1 MRKSRSNNF
10 EHRASSRTQKRVD
23 AVLRAYASDL
33 YTSQPNA
40 ALRFGS
46 CHYLPCMP
54 KERVLASLDIG
65 SSKIRTVVA
74 IADQTG
80 DHIVPN
86 VIGVG
91 LSPSLGIRKGQVID
105 VEELIHNIISSLED
119 AERMAG
125 VPVNHVFVSL
135 SGSHI
140 ESFDSRGVIA
150 ISGSEITMDDIG
162 RVLEAAQAVSIPPNR
177 RILHIEP
184 KAYAVDEQRGI
195 KNPLGM
201 TGIRLEV
208 EAHIITGHIQHVK
221 NIEKCI
227 SQAGVD
233 IDALVPATIASGEST
248 LTKRQKEL
256 GVVVID
262 VGAGCTS
269 VAVYEEGT
277 ILHSVGLPVA
287 GESVTNDIAIG
298 LRTSVD
304 TAERIKIEFGSVL
317 PQEVPER
324 EMIDLSSVSRV
335 DTQTVSKRYMAEI
348 MQARYFEIFSLVK
361 AELQRIQRSGML
373 PAGAVLTGAACKAP
387 GVLDLARDVLGLP
400 VQMGFPVDVGG
411 VVEKVDDP
419 AYASAL
425 GTLMWGLREG
435 SVRSPLGSFQMK
447 RVLANAGSWIKSL
460 LP

>member
-1 MRKSRSNNF
+1 MYTKRSRFALALFVLQFVDFSPCKSDAWNVLPLFSTL
-10 EHRASSRTQKRVD
+10 SR
-23 AVLRAYASDL
+23 
-33 YTSQPNA
+33 
-40 ALRFGS
+40 
-46 CHYLPCMP
+46 MP
-54 KERVLASLDIG
+54 KERVIASLDVG

-74 IADQTG
+74 IAESATQDR
-80 DHIVPN
+80 HVPN

-125 VPVNHVFVSL
+125 VPVNHVFVGM

-140 ESFDSRGVIA
+140 EAFDSRGVIA
-150 ISGSEITMDDIG
+150 ISGSEITMDDVA
-162 RVLEAAQAVSIPPNR
+162 RVLDAAQAVSIPPNR

-195 KNPLGM
+195 KNPIGM

-233 IDALVPATIASGEST
+233 IDAIVPSAIAAAESC
-248 LTKRQKEL
+248 LSKRQKEL
-256 GVVVID
+256 GVAVID
-262 VGAGCTS
+262 IGAGCTS
-269 VAVYEEGT
+269 LAVYEEGT

-287 GESVTNDIAIG
+287 GEMVTNDIAIG

-317 PQEVPER
+317 PDEINER

-335 DTQTVSKRYMAEI
+335 DTQTVSKKYMAEI
-348 MQARYFEIFSLVK
+348 MQARYYEIFSLIK
-361 AELQRIQRSGML
+361 AELTRIGRSGML
-373 PAGAVLTGAACKAP
+373 PAGAILTGAAVKAP

-400 VQMGFPVDVGG
+400 VQMGFPVEIGG
-411 VVEKVDDP
+411 VIEKVDDP
-419 AYASAL
+419 AYATAL
-425 GTLMWGLREG
+425 GTLLWGLREG
-435 SVRSPLGSFQMK
+435 DGLGGAMGNFQMK
-447 RVLANAGSWIKSL
+447 RVVQQAASWFKSL

>member
-1 MRKSRSNNF
+1 
-10 EHRASSRTQKRVD
+10 
-23 AVLRAYASDL
+23 
-33 YTSQPNA
+33 
-40 ALRFGS
+40 
-46 CHYLPCMP
+46 MP

-74 IADQTG
+74 IAEG
-80 DHIVPN
+80 GSEPMVPS

-125 VPVNHVFVSL
+125 VPVNHVFVGM

-150 ISGSEITMDDIG
+150 VSGSEITMDDVA

-184 KAYAVDEQRGI
+184 KSYAVDEQRGI
-195 KNPLGM
+195 KNPMGM

-208 EAHIITGHIQHVK
+208 EAHIITGHVQHVK

-233 IDALVPATIASGEST
+233 IDALVPATIATAEAT

-256 GVVVID
+256 GVVCID

-277 ILHSVGLPVA
+277 VLHSIGLPVA

-304 TAERIKIEFGSVL
+304 TAERIKVEFGSVL
-317 PQEVPER
+317 PQEIQER
-324 EMIDLSSVSRV
+324 DMIDLSTISRI
-335 DTQTVSKRYMAEI
+335 DTQTVSRRYMAEI

-361 AELQRIQRSGML
+361 AELARLGRSGML
-373 PAGAVLTGAACKAP
+373 PAGAVLTGGAAKTP

-400 VQMGFPVDVGG
+400 VQMGFPVDIGG
-411 VVEKVDDP
+411 VIEKVDDP
-419 AYASAL
+419 AYATAL
-425 GTLMWGLREG
+425 GTLIWGVREG
-435 SVRSPLGSFQMK
+435 GQQSSGLNLGNFQMK
-447 RVLANAGSWIKSL
+447 RAVGQVGSWFKSL

>member
-1 MRKSRSNNF
+1 MF
-10 EHRASSRTQKRVD
+10 FPLH
-23 AVLRAYASDL
+23 
-33 YTSQPNA
+33 P
-40 ALRFGS
+40 
-46 CHYLPCMP
+46 MP

-74 IADQTG
+74 IADGGQ
-80 DHIVPN
+80 DQSVPS

-125 VPVNHVFVSL
+125 VPVNHVFVGM

-150 ISGSEITMDDIG
+150 VSGSEITMDDIA

-184 KAYAVDEQRGI
+184 KSYAVDEQRGI
-195 KNPLGM
+195 KNPMGM

-233 IDALVPATIASGEST
+233 IDALVPATIATAEAT

-256 GVVVID
+256 GVIVID

-277 ILHSVGLPVA
+277 ILHSIGLPVA

-304 TAERIKIEFGSVL
+304 TAERIKVEFGSVM
-317 PQEVPER
+317 PQEIQER
-324 EMIDLSSVSRV
+324 DMIDLSTISRI
-335 DTQTVSKRYMAEI
+335 DTQTVSRRYMAEI

-361 AELQRIQRSGML
+361 AELVRLGRSGML
-373 PAGAVLTGAACKAP
+373 PAGAVLTGGAAKTP

-400 VQMGFPVDVGG
+400 VQMGFPVDIGG
-411 VVEKVDDP
+411 VIEKVDDP
-419 AYASAL
+419 AYATAL
-425 GTLMWGLREG
+425 GTLIWGVREG
-435 SVRSPLGSFQMK
+435 GQQSSMGNFQMK
-447 RVLANAGSWIKSL
+447 KAVQQVGTWFKSL

>member
-1 MRKSRSNNF
+1 
-10 EHRASSRTQKRVD
+10 
-23 AVLRAYASDL
+23 
-33 YTSQPNA
+33 
-40 ALRFGS
+40 
-46 CHYLPCMP
+46 MP

-65 SSKIRTVVA
+65 SAKIRTVVA
-74 IADQTG
+74 VAEGGQDKA
-80 DHIVPN
+80 VPN

-91 LSPSLGIRKGQVID
+91 ISPSLGIRKGQVID

-125 VPVNHVFVSL
+125 VPINHVFVGM

-140 ESFDSRGVIA
+140 EAFDSRGVIA
-150 ISGSEITMDDIG
+150 ISGAEITVEDVA
-162 RVLEAAQAVSIPPNR
+162 RVLDAAQAVSIPPNR

-195 KNPLGM
+195 KNPVGM

-208 EAHIITGHIQHVK
+208 EAHIITGHVQHVK
-221 NIEKCI
+221 NLEKCV

-233 IDALVPATIASGEST
+233 IDALVPATIAAAEST
-248 LTKRQKEL
+248 LTRRQKEL

-262 VGAGCTS
+262 IGAGCTS
-269 VAVYEEGT
+269 IAVFEEGT
-277 ILHSVGLPVA
+277 ILHSVGLPIG

-317 PQEVPER
+317 PQEVSER

-335 DTQTVSKRYMAEI
+335 DTQNVSKRYMAEI
-348 MQARYFEIFSLVK
+348 MQARYLEIFSLVK
-361 AELQRIQRSGML
+361 AELQRLGRSGML
-373 PAGAVLTGAACKAP
+373 PAGAVLTGAAVKAP

-400 VQMGFPVDVGG
+400 VQMGFPVDIGG
-411 VVEKVDDP
+411 VIEKVDDP
-419 AYASAL
+419 AYATAL
-425 GTLMWGLREG
+425 GTLVWGLREG
-435 SVRSPLGSFQMK
+435 EQASGLGNFQMK
-447 RVLANAGSWIKSL
+447 RVLAQAGTWFKSL

>member
-1 MRKSRSNNF
+1 
-10 EHRASSRTQKRVD
+10 
-23 AVLRAYASDL
+23 
-33 YTSQPNA
+33 
-40 ALRFGS
+40 
-46 CHYLPCMP
+46 MP

-65 SSKIRTVVA
+65 SAKIRTVVA
-74 IADQTG
+74 VADGTQEHG
-80 DHIVPN
+80 VPN

-91 LSPSLGIRKGQVID
+91 ISPSLGIRKGHVID
-105 VEELIHNIISSLED
+105 VEEVIHNIIASLED

-125 VPVNHVFVSL
+125 VPVNHVFVGM

-150 ISGSEITMDDIG
+150 ISGAEITFDDVA

-195 KNPLGM
+195 KNPIGM

-208 EAHIITGHIQHVK
+208 EAHIITGHVQHVK

-227 SQAGVD
+227 DQAGVD
-233 IDALVPATIASGEST
+233 IDAIVPATIASAEAT

-262 VGAGCTS
+262 IGAGCTS
-269 VAVYEEGT
+269 IAVFEEGT
-277 ILHSVGLPVA
+277 ILHSVCLPIA

-317 PQEVPER
+317 PQEIGER
-324 EMIDLSSVSRV
+324 EMIDLSAVSRV

-348 MQARYFEIFSLVK
+348 MQARYFEVFSLVK
-361 AELQRIQRSGML
+361 EELQRIGRSGML
-373 PAGAVLTGAACKAP
+373 PAGAVLTGAAVKAP
-387 GVLDLARDVLGLP
+387 GVLDLARDTLGLP

-411 VVEKVDDP
+411 VIEKVDDP
-419 AYASAL
+419 AYATAL
-425 GTLMWGLREG
+425 GTLVWGMREG
-435 SVRSPLGSFQMK
+435 KQFSRMGNFQMK
-447 RVLANAGSWIKSL
+447 RAVQQVGSWFKSL

>member
-1 MRKSRSNNF
+1 
-10 EHRASSRTQKRVD
+10 
-23 AVLRAYASDL
+23 
-33 YTSQPNA
+33 
-40 ALRFGS
+40 
-46 CHYLPCMP
+46 MP
-54 KERVLASLDIG
+54 KERVLASLDVG

-74 IADQTG
+74 VVEGWQ
-80 DHIVPN
+80 DHAVPN

-125 VPVNHVFVSL
+125 VPINHVFVGM
-135 SGSHI
+135 SGAHI

-150 ISGSEITMDDIG
+150 ISGSEISVEDVA

-184 KAYAVDEQRGI
+184 KSYAVDEQRGI
-195 KNPLGM
+195 KNPVGM

-208 EAHIITGHIQHVK
+208 EAHIITGHVQHVK
-221 NIEKCI
+221 NLEKCI

-233 IDALVPATIASGEST
+233 IDALVPATIATAEST
-248 LTKRQKEL
+248 LSKRQKEL
-256 GVVVID
+256 GVAVID
-262 VGAGCTS
+262 MGAGCTS
-269 VAVYEEGT
+269 VAVFEEGT
-277 ILHSVGLPVA
+277 ILHSVALPIG

-317 PQEVPER
+317 PQEVGER

-348 MQARYFEIFSLVK
+348 MQARYFEVFSLIK
-361 AELQRIQRSGML
+361 QELTRIGRSGML
-373 PAGAVLTGAACKAP
+373 PAGAVLTGAAVKAP

-400 VQMGFPVDVGG
+400 VQMGFPVDIGG
-411 VVEKVDDP
+411 VIEKVDDP
-419 AYASAL
+419 AYATAL
-425 GTLMWGLREG
+425 GTLAWGLREG
-435 SVRSPLGSFQMK
+435 ERVSPVSVLQLK
-447 RVLANAGSWIKSL
+447 RAFHQVGTWLKSL